1 MRKEIKMDSREEDI
15 QMRQMMMKEATG
27 MDLIMV
33 AQGRNRISKSG
44 NRPAKAP
51 RPRPNPSPSRK
62 PATIFR
68 KVNHTV
74 PQKSASCQIP
84 PRRSTT
90 DRGEGTSSFW
100 PTPIASPCHTA
111 RASNTAPAR

>member
-1 MRKEIKMDSREEDI
+1 
-15 QMRQMMMKEATG
+15 

-33 AQGRNRISKSG
+33 AQGRNKNLKEWKPPDQKPPGPDRT
-44 NRPAKAP
+44 
-51 RPRPNPSPSRK
+51 PSPSRK

-74 PQKSASCQIP
+74 PRSRPPARF

-90 DRGEGTSSFW
+90 DRERGTSSFW
-100 PTPIASPCHTA
+100 PTPIASPRHTA
-111 RASNTAPAR
+111 RAQHRAGPLKAASISREKLSYPFHPVLLRWF